1 MSNKKDTSD
10 IDESFESQIETE
22 PVVSPDD
29 DEANEANES
38 NEVDELKEEDLIELD
53 PIKILEKDLQKTKD
67 DLAEQKDSFI
77 RLQAET
83 DNFRK
88 RLSREK
94 EEFTQYA
101 NERLFKELI
110 PIFDNLKRAI
120 EDPSNDTK
128 SLKEGLEMILKQ
140 FSSFLEK
147 EKVEPIKAVGEKF
160 DPTVHEALTSEE
172 SDEHDENIIISEFVK
187 GYTINNRVLRP
198 SQVIISKK
206 PSPAESEEKSKEES
220 KEESE
225 EHSDEKENSTD

>member
-1 MSNKKDTSD
+1 MSKKKKSPAVA
-10 IDESFESQIETE
+10 DEII
-22 PVVSPDD
+22 
-29 DEANEANES
+29 ANEAES
-38 NEVDELKEEDLIELD
+38 LVSTDENGSSEEGESSAEDLIELD
-53 PIKILEKDLQKTKD
+53 PIKALEKDLQKTKNE
-67 DLAEQKDSFI
+67 LAEQKDSFV

-94 EEFTQYA
+94 EEFLQYA

-110 PIFDNLKRAI
+110 PIFDNFERAL

-147 EKVEPIKAVGEKF
+147 EKVEQIKAIGEKF
-160 DPTVHEALTSEE
+160 DPTVHEVLTSEE
-172 SDEHDENIIISEFVK
+172 SNEHEENTIISEFVK

-198 SQVIISKK
+198 SQVVISKK
-206 PSPAESEEKSKEES
+206 PSPESEEES
-220 KEESE
+220 TKESE
-225 EHSDEKENSTD
+225 EYSDKEERPTD

>member
-22 PVVSPDD
+22 PVESPDD

-38 NEVDELKEEDLIELD
+38 NEVDESNEEDPIELD
-53 PIKILEKDLQKTKD
+53 PIKILEKDLQQSKE
-67 DLAEQKDSFI
+67 DLEEQKDSFV

-94 EEFTQYA
+94 EEFAQYA

-110 PIFDNLKRAI
+110 PIFDNLKRAL
-120 EDPSNDTK
+120 EDPSSDTK

-206 PSPAESEEKSKEES
+206 PSPAESEEKP

-225 EHSDEKENSTD
+225 KHSDEKENSTD